1 MKLQKMLLLPAHPT
15 PSHRLSPGL
24 MLLCIEGRQ
33 LFCPAGGEIPWPGLG
48 GSFRPSLCPTA
59 APQRSTHFCCRKLM
73 VSSSPA
79 SQKPAGSASGRQ
91 MGWTHRTHRGLCQGR
106 IRSSV
111 HPALPRSPL
120 GSPLS
125 VVGQGPVLPAQ
136 MVMAQE
142 CAMW

>member
-59 APQRSTHFCCRKLM
+59 APQHSTHFCCRSVPWPPHNEAVFKEERD
-73 VSSSPA
+73 VKRKEKNPNGGI
-79 SQKPAGSASGRQ
+79 KEEKKNSG
-91 MGWTHRTHRGLCQGR
+91 
-106 IRSSV
+106 V
-111 HPALPRSPL
+111 
-120 GSPLS
+120 LS
-125 VVGQGPVLPAQ
+125 TKGVKKGKGERL
-136 MVMAQE
+136 E
-142 CAMW
+142 